1 MQNLEGQSPKCSHW
15 ALAFRAIFLHF
26 SLCVPCSSE
35 ISTMIMYYIITIVT
49 KAIKNNSRLV
59 TVIPPIRA
67 QFTQLEAS
75 KSALMSLAA
84 SPTACW
90 PPSSVDSQHL
100 SGSQGSRPSL
110 LHGWA
115 TAAAVCCI
123 WSPGSRLCIQKALG
137 GSYLI

>member
-1 MQNLEGQSPKCSHW
+1 
-15 ALAFRAIFLHF
+15 
-26 SLCVPCSSE
+26 
-35 ISTMIMYYIITIVT
+35 MIMYYIITIVT

-75 KSALMSLAA
+75 KLALMSLAA

-90 PPSSVDSQHL
+90 APSSGDSQHL
-100 SGSQGSRPSL
+100 SGSL

-115 TAAAVCCI
+115 TAAAVCLHLVS
-123 WSPGSRLCIQKALG
+123 WL
-137 GSYLI
+137 

>member
-1 MQNLEGQSPKCSHW
+1 
-15 ALAFRAIFLHF
+15 
-26 SLCVPCSSE
+26 
-35 ISTMIMYYIITIVT
+35 MIMYYIITIVT

-90 PPSSVDSQHL
+90 PPSSGDSQHL

-137 GSYLI
+137 GSYLV